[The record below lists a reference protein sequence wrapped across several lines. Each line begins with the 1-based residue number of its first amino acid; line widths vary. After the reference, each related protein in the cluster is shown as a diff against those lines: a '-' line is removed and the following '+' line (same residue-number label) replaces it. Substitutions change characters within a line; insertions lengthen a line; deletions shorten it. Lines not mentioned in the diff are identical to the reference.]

1 MQNIVNDLKFAARQ
15 LRRSPGFA
23 LTAILTLALGIGA
36 NTAIFS
42 LLDQALLRALPVHD
56 PASLVVFRDSS
67 DTWSG
72 SITMSGGDQ
81 ADYFSW
87 PQYTTI
93 RDQAKDFENVLA
105 TVSTQVGLTRN
116 NQSQFVQ
123 SELVSGNYFQ
133 TLGVPAA
140 LGRTF
145 VASDDTTLG
154 GNPVVVVSYP
164 YWQFKLGAD
173 PAAIGSNVTINGKPF
188 QIIGVSAP
196 GFKSA
201 IWGQS
206 TDIFLPISMLEQ
218 AIPQAAANSNQ
229 RLDHT
234 AKWLS
239 MLGRLKPGITPA
251 RAQTDTA
258 PLWHALRVSDLALQ
272 GTKSP
277 RYTKG
282 YLSSNLIVA
291 PGARGFSFNRG
302 NLEKPFLAVM
312 AMALLVLLI
321 ASVNV
326 ASLIMVRSA
335 GRTRE
340 FALRAALG
348 ASSGRLISQLLLEG
362 ILIGLGGG
370 LVGVLLAPFAL
381 RILVSHLTDSGGN
394 TFFTPTID
402 SRVLFFNFAVAI
414 AVSLLFSLLPALQSR
429 RPNLTST
436 LRESTGTSA
445 GGLLKLRRIIVCVQ
459 IGLSVILL
467 VGAGLFIRT
476 MQQLRAVNMGY
487 NVSHLV
493 TFNVDPSL
501 AGYAPAAIPAIQQ
514 RVLDTLATVPGVQAA
529 SASDNQELAIGG
541 NYYGINVTGFQ
552 QPPDSTLQ
560 AQNSAVT
567 PNFLPTLGVPLV
579 AGRGLSETDTLD
591 HPGVA
596 VVNEAFVKQY
606 CNGNTSS
613 CLARYISYSS
623 RNPVKIDDEIVGIV
637 RDYKHNAL
645 DAPAPATMY
654 RSLRQAPDRSQLYFY
669 LRTTLDPRDSI
680 NAVRLAMQQIDP
692 TLAVNNIH
700 TMDQQIDD
708 SLANQRLIELLAVAF
723 GILATLLAG
732 VGLYGVLAYST
743 AQRTREIGIRMALG
757 STRLEVASL
766 ILKSVLSLAALGV
779 VIAIPVAYGLSV
791 LIRSQLFGVS
801 AADPIILLAVVAL
814 IATVAFLSA
823 IIPARRAASISP
835 TVALRTE

>member
-1 MQNIVNDLKFAARQ
+1 MQTIFADLKFALRQ

-23 LTAILTLALGIGA
+23 FTAILTLALGIGA

-56 PASLVVFRDSS
+56 PGSLVVFRDS
-67 DTWSG
+67 DTDFWSG
-72 SITMSGGDQ
+72 SIAMSGGDQ
-81 ADYFSW
+81 SDYFSW
-87 PQYTTI
+87 PQYTTL
-93 RDQAKDFENVLA
+93 RDQARDFANILA
-105 TVSTQVGLTRN
+105 TLSTQVGLTRN

-140 LGRTF
+140 LGRTLLP
-145 VASDDTTLG
+145 SDDTTLG
-154 GNPVVVVSYP
+154 GNPVAVVSYA
-164 YWQFKLGAD
+164 YWQSKLGAD
-173 PAAIGSNVTINGKPF
+173 PAAVGSLVTINGKPF
-188 QIIGVSAP
+188 QLIGVSTP

-201 IWGQS
+201 VWGQS

-218 AIPQAAANSNQ
+218 AIPQAAGNANQ
-229 RLDHT
+229 RLDHSF
-234 AKWLS
+234 KWLS
-239 MLGRLKPGITPA
+239 MLGRLKPGISPA
-251 RAQTDTA
+251 RAQADTA
-258 PLWHALRVSDLALQ
+258 PLWHAIRLSDLALQ
-272 GTKSP
+272 GRKSE
-277 RYTKG
+277 RYTNG
-282 YLSSNLIVA
+282 YLGSTLIVA

-326 ASLIMVRSA
+326 ASLLMVRSA

-348 ASSGRLISQLLLEG
+348 ASSGRIVAQLLLEG

-370 LVGVLLAPFAL
+370 IVGVLLAPFAL
-381 RILVSHLTDSGGN
+381 RLLVSHLTDSAGN

-402 SRVLFFNFAVAI
+402 GRVLFFNFAIAI
-414 AVSLLFSLLPALQSR
+414 AVSLLFSLVPALQSR
-429 RPNLTST
+429 RPNLTSA
-436 LRESTGTSA
+436 LRESSGTST
-445 GGLLKLRRIIVCVQ
+445 GGLLKLRRVIVCVQ

-476 MQQLRAVNMGY
+476 MQKLRAVEVGY
-487 NVSHLV
+487 NISHLV

-501 AGYAPAAIPAIQQ
+501 SGYAPAAIPAIQQ
-514 RVLDTLATVPGVQAA
+514 RVLDGLASVPGIQAA
-529 SASDNQELAIGG
+529 SASDAQELTVQG

-552 QPPDSTLQ
+552 QPPESTLQ
-560 AQNSAVT
+560 AQNSSVT
-567 PNFLPTLGVPLV
+567 PNFLTTLGVPLL
-579 AGRGLSETDTLD
+579 AGRELSATDTLD

-606 CNGNTSS
+606 CNGDTYS
-613 CLARYISYSS
+613 CLGRHISYSA
-623 RNPVKIDDEIVGIV
+623 RNPVKVDDEIVGIV

-645 DAPAPATMY
+645 DAPVPATMY
-654 RSLRQAPDRSQLYFY
+654 RPLKQSPQTSQLYFY
-669 LRTTLDPRDSI
+669 LRTTLDPRASI

-692 TLAVNNIH
+692 TLAVYNIH

-708 SLANQRLIELLAVAF
+708 SLSNQRLIELLAIAF
-723 GILATLLAG
+723 GILATVLAG

-757 STRLEVASL
+757 STRIEVATL
-766 ILKSVLSLAALGV
+766 ILKSVLTLAALGV
-779 VIAIPVAYGLSV
+779 AIAIPIAYGLSV

-801 AADPIILLAVVAL
+801 RRRPHH
-814 IATVAFLSA
+814 
-823 IIPARRAASISP
+823 PA
-835 TVALRTE
+835 